1 MDSAVT
7 IHLVYS
13 QKSNNMDIFIQSAA
27 QISIQNPLCEDW
39 FENPIFYNQS
49 YNRSLEPDY
58 KPFINPIAAR
68 RMGKLI
74 KRAIA
79 TSLLA
84 KQKACI
90 HDFDAII
97 TGTGLGCIENTEK
110 FLSAMVNDGEQFLQ
124 PTYFMQSTHNTIS
137 SQIALN
143 QKCNGYN
150 CTYSHRGTSFE
161 CALSDA
167 FLQLSLGKIQN
178 ALVGAHDEMTPD
190 YFNMLGKIGCWKDGE
205 INENILK
212 QSNSKGSF
220 AGETSV
226 SIVLGTQKQDNSL
239 CKLLDVEM
247 LYKPT
252 DAKMQQVL
260 LSLLNNSNLQNTD
273 VDVVFVGLSGDEKWD
288 RVYMQFIQTYF
299 PTSAVAWYKH
309 IFGESFTSPSFGM
322 YVGAECIAKGFI
334 PSFMNYKE
342 NKRIEIPQN
351 VLIYN
356 HFQNINHSL
365 ILLRKL

>member
-1 MDSAVT
+1 ME
-7 IHLVYS
+7 
-13 QKSNNMDIFIQSAA
+13 IFVQSATH
-27 QISIQNPLCEDW
+27 ISIQNPLCEDW
-39 FENPIFYNQS
+39 FENPIFYNQA
-49 YNRSLEPDY
+49 YNRSIEPDY

-79 TSLLA
+79 TSLLT
-84 KQKACI
+84 KQNANI
-90 HDFDAII
+90 QDFDAII

-110 FLSAMVNDGEQFLQ
+110 FLSAMVKDGEQFLQ

-167 FLQLSLGKIQN
+167 FLQLSLGKIKN

-190 YFNMLGKIGCWKDGE
+190 YFNMLGKIGYWKNGDISTE
-205 INENILK
+205 ILR
-212 QSNSKGSF
+212 QSHSDGSF

-226 SIVLGTQKQDNSL
+226 SIVLGLQKQENTL
-239 CKLLDVEM
+239 CKLLNVDM

-252 DAKMQQVL
+252 EERIQRGVQSIL
-260 LSLLNNSNLQNTD
+260 TNSNVKETD
-273 VDVVFVGLSGDEKWD
+273 VDAILLGLSGDEKWD
-288 RVYMQFIQTYF
+288 KSYLRFIKNNF
-299 PTSAVAWYKH
+299 PHTPIAWYKH
-309 IFGESFTSPSFGM
+309 IFGESFTSPAFGV
-322 YVGAECIAKGFI
+322 YAGSECLAKGYV
-334 PSFMNYKE
+334 PSCMNYNE
-342 NKRIEIPQN
+342 NVKIENIRN
-351 VLIYN
+351 ILVYN
-356 HFQNINHSL
+356 HFQNTNHSL
-365 ILLRKL
+365 VLLQAL

>member
-1 MDSAVT
+1 
-7 IHLVYS
+7 
-13 QKSNNMDIFIQSAA
+13 MDIFVQSAT
-27 QISIQNPLCEDW
+27 QISIQKPLCEDW
-39 FENPIFYNQS
+39 FENPIFYTQP

-74 KRAIA
+74 KRAVA
-79 TSLLA
+79 TSLFA
-84 KQKACI
+84 KQKANI
-90 HDFDAII
+90 QEFDAII

-110 FLSAMVNDGEQFLQ
+110 FLSAMVKDGEQFLQ

-190 YFNMLGKIGCWKDGE
+190 YFNMLGKIGYWKNGT
-205 INENILK
+205 ISTKSLK
-212 QSNSKGSF
+212 QSNSQGSF

-226 SIVLGTQKQDNSL
+226 AIVLGTQQQDNTL

-252 DAKMQQVL
+252 DAKMQHVL
-260 LSLLNNSNLQNTD
+260 LTLLNTSNLQNTD
-273 VDVVFVGLSGDEKWD
+273 IDVVFVGLSGDEKWD
-288 RVYMQFIQTYF
+288 SIYLQFIQAYF
-299 PTSAVAWYKH
+299 PNSAIAWYKH

-322 YVGAECIAKGFI
+322 YVGAECLAKGEV

-342 NKRIEIPQN
+342 NKRIENPRNI
-351 VLIYN
+351 LIYN

-365 ILLRKL
+365 VLLQAI

>member
-1 MDSAVT
+1 
-7 IHLVYS
+7 
-13 QKSNNMDIFIQSAA
+13 MDIFVQSAA

-39 FENPIFYNQS
+39 FENPITYTQP

-74 KRAIA
+74 KRAVA
-79 TSLLA
+79 TSLFA
-84 KQKACI
+84 KQKANI
-90 HDFDAII
+90 QEFDAII

-110 FLSAMVNDGEQFLQ
+110 FLSAMVKDGEQFLQ

-190 YFNMLGKIGCWKDGE
+190 YFNMLGKIGYWKKGDVSIE
-205 INENILK
+205 LLK
-212 QSNSKGSF
+212 ESNTQGSF

-226 SIVLGTQKQDNSL
+226 SIVLGLNKQENSL
-239 CKLLDVEM
+239 CALKDVEM

-252 DAKMQQVL
+252 EAKMQQTL
-260 LSLLNNSNLQNTD
+260 QSMCNNSNVKTTD
-273 VDVVFVGLSGDEKWD
+273 IDVVLVGLSGDEQWD
-288 RVYMQFIQTYF
+288 RVYIQFIQSYF
-299 PTSAVAWYKH
+299 PNSAIAWYKH
-309 IFGESFTSPSFGM
+309 IFGESFTSPSFGL
-322 YVGAECIAKGFI
+322 YVGAECLAKGYV

-342 NKRIEIPQN
+342 EKQIENPRNI
-351 VLIYN
+351 LIYN

-365 ILLRKL
+365 ILLQAV